1 MTARGGA
8 PRTWKYG
15 ADGAPDLVGRPDQGL
30 RLNRRLRRRWGANP
44 AFASYRFRALKVP
57 LSNHGIVNDG
67 CDGRCATGGTGE
79 RRCGVRRQASFG
91 KAT

>member
-30 RLNRRLRRRWGANP
+30 RLNRRLRRRWGP
-44 AFASYRFRALKVP
+44 TQRLPVIASGL
-57 LSNHGIVNDG
+57 
-67 CDGRCATGGTGE
+67 
-79 RRCGVRRQASFG
+79 
-91 KAT
+91 